1 MYTTHVR
8 HLLHLHRQK
17 VTLAF
22 VTILLLTGFTLPQ
35 LKAQEKSRKSLF
47 AVHLSDY
54 DDRPLHYGFFLA
66 GHSTRLQREYS
77 RLFIDGGD
85 TVHAVNPKGA
95 PGYGIGF
102 IVSLAFD
109 PQLDIALLPS
119 FAYYERTVEYRFASG
134 RSQSQTIESGFLEFP
149 VLLRYKSVRR
159 GNIRAYMVGGIK
171 PGVEIGSNK
180 KDKGAQDLRT
190 NNVDMSVDYGF
201 GFDLFYE
208 YFKLSPELRFS
219 HGITNMLVQDPNV
232 YSTSLNRLSSHTVSF
247 YLYF

>member
-1 MYTTHVR
+1 
-8 HLLHLHRQK
+8 LLHLHRQK

-35 LKAQEKSRKSLF
+35 LKAQEKSRKSMF
-47 AVHLSDY
+47 SVHLSDY

-66 GHSTRLQREYS
+66 GHSTRLQRKYS
-77 RLFIDGGD
+77 KSFIDGAD
-85 TVHAVNPKGA
+85 TVHAVNPRGA

-102 IVSLAFD
+102 IVSFSID
-109 PQLDIALLPS
+109 PQLDVALLPS

-134 RSQSQTIESGFLEFP
+134 KSQSQTIESGFLEFP